1 MSFRKHQKKLQS
13 PTIRERMTTLSYIIN
28 VQFIKNDL
36 KHGKCLCYANEKELK
51 CIYNTNSNT
60 VTLTEGKTEENNDC

>member
-1 MSFRKHQKKLQS
+1 M
-13 PTIRERMTTLSYIIN
+13 
-28 VQFIKNDL
+28 V
-36 KHGKCLCYANEKELK
+36 KCLCYANEKELK